1 MKEEGGE
8 RGKKERRGKE
18 RKEAGRKEGK
28 KEIRGKEK
36 KERKKEGGKK
46 ERRGKE
52 REQKR
57 RGKKAYALLGQ
68 GQLSCWRVV
77 SHLSVAL

>member
-18 RKEAGRKEGK
+18 RKEAGRKGGK
-28 KEIRGKEK
+28 KERRGKER

-52 REQKR
+52 REKKEGGR
-57 RGKKAYALLGQ
+57 KNTLSWGRGNFPVGGLL
-68 GQLSCWRVV
+68 
-77 SHLSVAL
+77 AI